1 MKFLANKVYYN
12 HIGSLYNI
20 CMKYKNKKFIDIIC
34 INNIILIIDNIR
46 KENYTFNDE
55 WCIIIKIVNINICMK
70 KIYILKILR
79 Y

>member
-1 MKFLANKVYYN
+1 
-12 HIGSLYNI
+12 
-20 CMKYKNKKFIDIIC
+20 MKYKNKKFINIIC